1 MSSSKDIRV
10 GRMTAEVS
18 SSNYYPKKNV
28 IVNENKGKNKLKSL
42 IAFLRS
48 KVMKI

>member
-18 SSNYYPKKNV
+18 SSYYYPKKNV
-28 IVNENKGKNKLKSL
+28 VYKESKLKSL
-42 IAFLRS
+42 FKLLRN